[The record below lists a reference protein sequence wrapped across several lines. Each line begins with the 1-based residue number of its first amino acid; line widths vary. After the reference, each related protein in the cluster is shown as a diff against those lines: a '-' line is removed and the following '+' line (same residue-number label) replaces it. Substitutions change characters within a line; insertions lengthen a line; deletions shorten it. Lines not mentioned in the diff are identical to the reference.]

1 MFGKKK
7 DQDLNDPQQALD
19 NASNTLNHGLT
30 GGLTKAF
37 MGKGFVDSMN
47 ATINQGKQVM
57 NEVQQEQMLAQ
68 TGADATAEVVMI
80 QPTGAMVNMNPM
92 VVLTL
97 KVTPANGAPVFGTSG
112 QAVVSMV
119 AIPRVGDHIKIKYNP
134 MNPMQF
140 AVVM

>member
-7 DQDLNDPQQALD
+7 DENLNDPKQALD
-19 NASNTLNHGLT
+19 NAQNTLNKGIT

-47 ATINQGKQVM
+47 ATINQGKQVV
-57 NEVQQEQMLAQ
+57 NDVEQQQQLAQ

-80 QPTGAMVNMNPM
+80 QDTGARVNSNPM

-97 KVTPANGAPVFGTSG
+97 KVTPANGGAVFGTSG
-112 QAVVSMV
+112 QVVV
-119 AIPRVGDHIKIKYNP
+119 PLIAIPRVGDQVKIKYNP

-140 AVVM
+140 TLV

>member
-7 DQDLNDPQQALD
+7 NEDLSDPKQALD
-19 NASNTLNHGLT
+19 HAENTLNHGLT

-47 ATINQGKQVM
+47 ATINQGRQVV
-57 NEVQQEQMLAQ
+57 NEVEQQQQLAQ

-80 QPTGAMVNMNPM
+80 QDTGARVNTNPM

-97 KVTPANGAPVFGTSG
+97 KVTPADGSATFGTSG
-112 QAVVSMV
+112 QVVVPMI

-140 AVVM
+140 TVV

>member
-7 DQDLNDPQQALD
+7 DQDLNDPQQALEH
-19 NASNTLNHGLT
+19 ASNTLNHGLT

-37 MGKGFVDSMN
+37 LGKGFVDSMN
-47 ATINQGKQVM
+47 ATINQGQQVM
-57 NEVQQEQMLAQ
+57 NEVQQEHRLAQ

-92 VVLTL
+92 VMLTL
-97 KVTPANGAPVFGTSG
+97 KVTPANGSPAFGTTG

-119 AIPRVGDHIKIKYNP
+119 AIPRVGETIKIKYNP

-140 AVVM
+140 AVVQ

>member
-7 DQDLNDPQQALD
+7 DENLNDPKQALD
-19 NASNTLNHGLT
+19 HAQNTLNHGIT

-57 NEVQQEQMLAQ
+57 NDGEQQQQLAQ
-68 TGADATAEVVMI
+68 TGVDATAEVVMI
-80 QPTGAMVNMNPM
+80 QDTGTRVNTNPM

-97 KVTPANGAPVFGTSG
+97 KVTPANGGATFGTSG
-112 QAVVSMV
+112 QVVVPMI

-140 AVVM
+140 TIVQ

>member
-7 DQDLNDPQQALD
+7 DENLNDPTQALD
-19 NASNTLNHGLT
+19 HAQNTLNHGIT

-47 ATINQGKQVM
+47 TTINQGKQVM
-57 NEVQQEQMLAQ
+57 NDVEQQQQLAQ

-80 QPTGAMVNMNPM
+80 QDTGTRVNTNPM

-97 KVTPANGAPVFGTSG
+97 KVTPANGGATFGTSG
-112 QAVVSMV
+112 QVVVPMI

-140 AVVM
+140 TVVQ

>member
-7 DQDLNDPQQALD
+7 EENLNDPQQALD
-19 NASNTLNHGLT
+19 HASNTLNHGLS

-37 MGKGFVDSMN
+37 LGQGFVDNMN

-57 NEVQQEQMLAQ
+57 NEVAQEQQLAQ
-68 TGADATAEVVMI
+68 TGLDATAEVVMI
-80 QPTGAMVNMNPM
+80 QDTGARVNMNPM
-92 VVLTL
+92 VMLTL
-97 KVTPANGAPVFGTSG
+97 KVTPANGGAVFGTTG
-112 QAVVSMV
+112 QAVVPMV
-119 AIPRVGDHIKIKYNP
+119 AIPRVGDTIKIKYNP

>member
-7 DQDLNDPQQALD
+7 DEDLNDPQQALD
-19 NASNTLNHGLT
+19 HASNTLNHGLT
-30 GGLTKAF
+30 GGLTRAF

-57 NEVQQEQMLAQ
+57 GEVQQEQLLAQ
-68 TGADATAEVVMI
+68 TGLDATAVVMAI

-92 VVLTL
+92 VILTL
-97 KVTPANGAPVFGTSG
+97 NVTPANGGPVFGTTG

-119 AIPRVGDHIKIKYNP
+119 AIPRAGDTIKIKYNP

>member
-7 DQDLNDPQQALD
+7 DENLNDPKQALD
-19 NASNTLNHGLT
+19 HASNTLNHGLT

-37 MGKGFVDSMN
+37 MGKDFVNSMN
-47 ATINQGKQVM
+47 ATINQGQQVLS
-57 NEVQQEQMLAQ
+57 EVQNEQMLAQ
-68 TGADATAEVVMI
+68 TGADATAGVTAI

-97 KVTPANGAPVFGTSG
+97 TVTPANGGPVFGTTG
-112 QAVVSMV
+112 QVVVSMV
-119 AIPRVGDHIKIKYNP
+119 AIPRVGDTIKIKYNP

>member
-7 DQDLNDPQQALD
+7 DENLNDPKQALEH
-19 NASNTLNHGLT
+19 AENTLNHGLT

-37 MGKGFVDSMN
+37 MGKGFVDKMN

-57 NEVQQEQMLAQ
+57 NEVEQEQMLAQ
-68 TGADATAEVVMI
+68 TGAEAMAEVVTI
-80 QPTGAMVNMNPM
+80 QTTGAMVNMNPM

-97 KVTPANGAPVFGTSG
+97 KVTPADGSPAFGTTG

-119 AIPRVGDHIKIKYNP
+119 AIPRVGDKIKIKYNP
-134 MNPMQF
+134 TNPMQF
-140 AVVM
+140 AIVP

>member
-7 DQDLNDPQQALD
+7 DENLNDPKQALD
-19 NASNTLNHGLT
+19 HAQDTLNHGIT

-47 ATINQGKQVM
+47 ATINQGKQVV
-57 NEVQQEQMLAQ
+57 NEVEQQQQLAQ

-80 QPTGAMVNMNPM
+80 QDTGARVNTNPM
-92 VVLTL
+92 VILTL
-97 KVTPANGAPVFGTSG
+97 KVTPADGGATFGTSG
-112 QAVVSMV
+112 QVVVSMI

-140 AVVM
+140 TVV